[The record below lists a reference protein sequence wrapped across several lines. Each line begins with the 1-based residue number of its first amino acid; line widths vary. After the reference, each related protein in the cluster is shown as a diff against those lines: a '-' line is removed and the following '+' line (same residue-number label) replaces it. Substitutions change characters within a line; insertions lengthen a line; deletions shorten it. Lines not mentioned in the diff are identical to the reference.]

1 MKFLPDQETRHLFS
15 FGTGEHNLTEPV
27 GGLHLNAL
35 LNLDIND
42 SYDYKIPLGEYI
54 WTQHTEI
61 PTTLRK
67 FTASKES
74 AKQLV
79 LSPRTSRESRQIREM
94 ELTQS
99 KEFMS
104 HEQINDILL

>member
-1 MKFLPDQETRHLFS
+1 MFS

-27 GGLHLNAL
+27 GGLHFHAL

-67 FTASKES
+67 FSANKES
-74 AKQLV
+74 AKLLM
-79 LSPRTSRESRQIREM
+79 LSPRTSRESRQIM
-94 ELTQS
+94 
-99 KEFMS
+99 
-104 HEQINDILL
+104 

>member
-1 MKFLPDQETRHLFS
+1 M
-15 FGTGEHNLTEPV
+15 TEPV

-42 SYDYKIPLGEYI
+42 SYDYQIPLGEYI
-54 WTQHTEI
+54 WTQHTQT
-61 PTTLRK
+61 PTTLGNIAANK
-67 FTASKES
+67 AN
-74 AKQLV
+74 AKLLM
-79 LSPRTSRESRQIREM
+79 LSPRTAKESRQMREN

-104 HEQINDILL
+104 HEQVNDVLL